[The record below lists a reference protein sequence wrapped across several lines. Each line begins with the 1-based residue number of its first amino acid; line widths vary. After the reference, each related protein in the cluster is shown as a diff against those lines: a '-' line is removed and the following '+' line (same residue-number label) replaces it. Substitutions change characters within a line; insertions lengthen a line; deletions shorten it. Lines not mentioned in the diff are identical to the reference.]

1 MYTGTC
7 DTILNWIT
15 IDTRVYMCMWYRFTW
30 NVNLIF
36 KSFLIWFKKKNTQF
50 SILFMEKVQTEK
62 QLLVRKKKYPSYTA
76 LTHTPRCFLYKLFI
90 SYQEASDPFKQV
102 NINDIVIIRWEIASY
117 VKRTVVHSIF
127 AMTVLYLIIF
137 YWKIEAR
144 NGDLRVSN
152 GYSAPNRGL

>member
-7 DTILNWIT
+7 DIILNWIT

-36 KSFLIWFKKKNTQF
+36 KSFLIWFKKKTPNFQF
-50 SILFMEKVQTEK
+50 YSWRRYK
-62 QLLVRKKKYPSYTA
+62 QKNSCLLEKKYPSYTA